1 MLKIPVSNVSPG
13 PFDITCKEIVSEER
27 KHGGTVFRAFVI
39 PTDRLDDLIKGEE
52 ARGTTTFVVVKT
64 SPPLKQDVSLP
75 CSLQVSLQVCHL
87 QVPLQVCCRL
97 KAGADTQTTA

>member
-1 MLKIPVSNVSPG
+1 MLKVPVSNVSPG
-13 PFDITCKEIVSEER
+13 LFDITCKEIVSEER
-27 KHGGTVFRAFVI
+27 WHGGTVFRAFVI

-52 ARGTTTFVVVKT
+52 ARGATKFVVVKT

-75 CSLQVSLQVCHL
+75 CPL
-87 QVPLQVCCRL
+87 QVPLEVCPLQIRLQVCCRL